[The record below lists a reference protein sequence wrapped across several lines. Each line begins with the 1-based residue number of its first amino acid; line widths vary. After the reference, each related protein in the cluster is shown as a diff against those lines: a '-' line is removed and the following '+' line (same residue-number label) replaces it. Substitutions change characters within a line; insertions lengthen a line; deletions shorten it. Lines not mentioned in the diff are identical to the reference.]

1 LNENRSKTYTLL
13 AGNPVKSGYFLTS
26 DYSTLDE
33 EQSINISAPE
43 IVLNNIKL
51 IKDGTVNKILSNDE
65 NINSL
70 YLDYETIKANNIDME
85 INGVL
90 TYLSDRRHKENI
102 CNNNMN
108 CLDIVVNTPI
118 VDFNYINSSPL
129 HVGLISQDLVK
140 TLKPK
145 YRDSFIQ
152 IVQEDL
158 VPDCL
163 RLKETKLVYIL

>member
-1 LNENRSKTYTLL
+1 
-13 AGNPVKSGYFLTS
+13 
-26 DYSTLDE
+26 
-33 EQSINISAPE
+33 
-43 IVLNNIKL
+43 
-51 IKDGTVNKILSNDE
+51 
-65 NINSL
+65 
-70 YLDYETIKANNIDME
+70 
-85 INGVL
+85 
-90 TYLSDRRHKENI
+90 
-102 CNNNMN
+102 MN
-108 CLDIVVNTPI
+108 CLDIVINTPI

-140 TLKPK
+140 TLEPK